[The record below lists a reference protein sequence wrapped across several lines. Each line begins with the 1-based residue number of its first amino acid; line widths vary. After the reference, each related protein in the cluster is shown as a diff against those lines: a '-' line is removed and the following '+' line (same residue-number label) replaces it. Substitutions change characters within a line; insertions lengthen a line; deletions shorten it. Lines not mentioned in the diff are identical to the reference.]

1 MGNYKIMIHHSE
13 LKFAEFVKIL
23 KIIITLLFKSL
34 EDFMDL
40 KLLFTNVVFNQADNQ
55 NGNNWINKINFT

>member
-1 MGNYKIMIHHSE
+1 MIHHSV

-23 KIIITLLFKSL
+23 KIIITLQFKSL